1 MKRLFILGL
10 ATLISLSVAD
20 DVQAQHIQ
28 KQRVGSY
35 YENGNIVMAEAR
47 TTLAVELTV
56 EREVLVVGPY
66 ARYAQRLLGERAPL
80 VGRDEYRVVSAEVM
94 LTDGDHHFEP
104 RTAGYVAEAEVANF
118 EYPLIDKLSATELSP
133 EAAAEA
139 AAKQIYALRRA
150 RLELITGELGD
161 GGFGAG
167 MESALREMARLE
179 REYLDLFYGK
189 RTTTISHHKFI
200 IPVEEAK
207 ANYVIARFNP
217 NEGLVAED
225 DLTGDIVLVTIR
237 PSQMEYPVSDIKG
250 KISYRYANNA
260 RVMLSLGGNS
270 LAERVLPI
278 YEFGETVIL
287 LAPLK

>member
-1 MKRLFILGL
+1 
-10 ATLISLSVAD
+10 
-20 DVQAQHIQ
+20 
-28 KQRVGSY
+28 
-35 YENGNIVMAEAR
+35 
-47 TTLAVELTV
+47 
-56 EREVLVVGPY
+56 
-66 ARYAQRLLGERAPL
+66 
-80 VGRDEYRVVSAEVM
+80 M
-94 LTDGDHHFEP
+94 LTEGDHHFES
-104 RTAGYVAEAEVANF
+104 RTAEYVAENVADF

-189 RTTTISHHKFI
+189 RTTTISHHKFVV
-200 IPVEEAK
+200 PVEEGK

-217 NEGLVAED
+217 NEGIVAED
-225 DLTGDIVLVTIR
+225 DLMGDIVLITIR
-237 PSQMEYPVSDIKG
+237 PSQMEYPASDIKG
-250 KISYRYANNA
+250 KVTYRYANNA

-270 LAERVLPI
+270 LTERVLPI

>member
-1 MKRLFILGL
+1 MKRLFILGI
-10 ATLISLSVAD
+10 AAIMSLSVA

-80 VGRDEYRVVSAEVM
+80 VGRDEYRVVAAEVM
-94 LTDGDHHFEP
+94 LTEGDHHFES
-104 RTAGYVAEAEVANF
+104 RTAEYVAENVADF

-189 RTTTISHHKFI
+189 RTTTISHHKFVV
-200 IPVEEAK
+200 PVEEGK

-217 NEGLVAED
+217 NEGIVAED
-225 DLTGDIVLVTIR
+225 DLMGDIVLITIR
-237 PSQMEYPVSDIKG
+237 PSQMEYPASDIKG
-250 KISYRYANNA
+250 KVTYRYANNA

>member
-1 MKRLFILGL
+1 MKRLFILGI
-10 ATLISLSVAD
+10 AAIMSLSVA

-80 VGRDEYRVVSAEVM
+80 VGRDEYRVVAAEVM
-94 LTDGDHHFEP
+94 LTEGDHHFES
-104 RTAGYVAEAEVANF
+104 RTAEYVAENVADF

-200 IPVEEAK
+200 IPVEEGK

>member
-1 MKRLFILGL
+1 MKRLFILGI
-10 ATLISLSVAD
+10 AAIMSLSVA

-80 VGRDEYRVVSAEVM
+80 VGRDEYRVVAAEVM
-94 LTDGDHHFEP
+94 LTEGDHHFES
-104 RTAGYVAEAEVANF
+104 RTAEYVAENVADF

-200 IPVEEAK
+200 IPVEEGK

-217 NEGLVAED
+217 NEGIVAED
-225 DLTGDIVLVTIR
+225 DLMGDIVLITIR
-237 PSQMEYPVSDIKG
+237 PSQMEYPASDIKG
-250 KISYRYANNA
+250 KVTYRYANNA

-270 LAERVLPI
+270 LTERVLPI

>member
-1 MKRLFILGL
+1 MKRLFILGI
-10 ATLISLSVAD
+10 AAIMSLSVA

-35 YENGNIVMAEAR
+35 YENGNIVMSEAR

-80 VGRDEYRVVSAEVM
+80 VGRDEYRVVAAEVM
-94 LTDGDHHFEP
+94 LTEGDHHFES
-104 RTAGYVAEAEVANF
+104 RTAEYVAENVADF

-189 RTTTISHHKFI
+189 RTTTISHHKFVV
-200 IPVEEAK
+200 PVEEGK

-217 NEGLVAED
+217 NEGIVAED
-225 DLTGDIVLVTIR
+225 DLMGDIVLITIR
-237 PSQMEYPVSDIKG
+237 PSQMEYPASDIKG
-250 KISYRYANNA
+250 KVTYRYANNA

-270 LAERVLPI
+270 LTERVLPI

>member
-1 MKRLFILGL
+1 MKRLFILGI
-10 ATLISLSVAD
+10 AAIMSLSVA

-80 VGRDEYRVVSAEVM
+80 VGRDEYRVVAAEVM
-94 LTDGDHHFEP
+94 LTEGDHHFES
-104 RTAGYVAEAEVANF
+104 RTAEYVAENVADF

-189 RTTTISHHKFI
+189 RTTTISHHKFVV
-200 IPVEEAK
+200 PVEEGK

-217 NEGLVAED
+217 NEGIVAED
-225 DLTGDIVLVTIR
+225 DLMGDIVLITIR
-237 PSQMEYPVSDIKG
+237 PSQMEYPASDIKG
-250 KISYRYANNA
+250 KVTYRYANNA

-270 LAERVLPI
+270 LTERVLPI